1 MAPRFSFTAAVAK
14 LTADKNTQ
22 NLVRGVKALVRGIP
36 HEAKQA
42 KKACMDRKKKRNCKH
57 PLPVSRITRNGA
69 LRREIMGLQLDLSA
83 ATLRDT
89 VRGSPASRIAR
100 NAALRREIMGLQL
113 KLWAAVMQLA
123 GM

>member
-42 KKACMDRKKKRNCKH
+42 KKASMDRKKKRTSQK
-57 PLPVSRITRNGA
+57 PPVSRIARNGA
-69 LRREIMGLQLDLSA
+69 LRREIMGLQLNLSA

-89 VRGSPASRIAR
+89 IQGPPASRIAR
-100 NAALRREIMGLQL
+100 NDALRREIMGLQL
-113 KLWAAVMQLA
+113 KLWAAVMELA

>member
-22 NLVRGVKALVRGIP
+22 NLVRGVKELVRGIP

-42 KKACMDRKKKRNCKH
+42 KKASMDRKKKRTSQK
-57 PLPVSRITRNGA
+57 PPVSRIARNSA
-69 LRREIMGLQLDLSA
+69 LRQEIMGLQPNLFA
-83 ATLRDT
+83 VTLRDT
-89 VRGSPASRIAR
+89 SQGPPVSRIAR
-100 NAALRREIMGLQL
+100 NAAFRREIMGLQL
-113 KLWAAVMQLA
+113 KLWAAVMELA

>member
-1 MAPRFSFTAAVAK
+1 MAPRCSFTAAVEK

-42 KKACMDRKKKRNCKH
+42 KKANMDRKKKRNRNN
-57 PLPVSRITRNGA
+57 PLSTSRITQNGA
-69 LRREIMGLQLDLSA
+69 LRREIMGLQISLSA

-89 VRGSPASRIAR
+89 FQGSPASRIAR

-113 KLWAAVMQLA
+113 KLWAAVMELA
-123 GM
+123 DM

>member
-22 NLVRGVKALVRGIP
+22 NLVRGVKELVRGIP

-42 KKACMDRKKKRNCKH
+42 KKASMDRKKKRTSQK
-57 PLPVSRITRNGA
+57 PPVSRIARKNGA
-69 LRREIMGLQLDLSA
+69 LRREIMGLQLNLSA

-89 VRGSPASRIAR
+89 IQGPPASRIAR

-113 KLWAAVMQLA
+113 KLWAAVMELA

>member
-42 KKACMDRKKKRNCKH
+42 KKASMDRKKKRTSQNPPPSH
-57 PLPVSRITRNGA
+57 ELHG
-69 LRREIMGLQLDLSA
+69 
-83 ATLRDT
+83 T
-89 VRGSPASRIAR
+89 VLYVER
-100 NAALRREIMGLQL
+100 
-113 KLWAAVMQLA
+113 
-123 GM
+123 